1 VLRSVTDAYK
11 EAGLEKTE
19 VKGYNH
25 DDDPIYGYPYSPD
38 LFATSDITGA
48 KVRHYLTLPDGRKAH
63 PSELFPQIKQA
74 DINRAIGEVE
84 AEERNRQ
91 GRNQSREARHAA
103 SKGDANN
110 AYKATN
116 RPMAHS
122 FLAEGPDGRIVR
134 IDGTD
139 AEDAAYFDE
148 RGYRRVSDPV
158 AADVYGHTDPR
169 GNAREAV
176 DLTGYPNLAA
186 KHAAAPTPP
195 DPHFTGTLTDSA
207 GRTYQFVDG
216 VRVGTDD
223 PASLS
228 ENSLDSGDA
237 PGNNAP
243 VDAQPREEPTMPES
257 NETPAA
263 PTPEAAPAPAV
274 NLDDYDHIEGTLKD
288 TPRGRVLEAGE
299 GGLGRQFGRAE
310 IPGLKGH
317 TFAHGGKLWKITA
330 VGNKFERGRGSYRY
344 LYVEPVGDHGPAPAP
359 EPTPPAPAAVAA
371 ESGLAPLVPPPGG
384 GYRGYLESVDATRPA
399 TLARLR
405 EQASLQAEQW
415 PEKAADMARMAEL
428 LPTISDPTFWEEA
441 GKRSA
446 AMVLNILKRR
456 PEWAAAP

>member
-1 VLRSVTDAYK
+1 MPEVRGTLKTTDRGQAVQVTAGELDRLLGRSVNQF
-11 EAGLEKTE
+11 EK
-19 VKGYNH
+19 
-25 DDDPIYGYPYSPD
+25 
-38 LFATSDITGA
+38 
-48 KVRHYLTLPDGRKAH
+48 
-63 PSELFPQIKQA
+63 A
-74 DINRAIGEVE
+74 D
-84 AEERNRQ
+84 
-91 GRNQSREARHAA
+91 
-103 SKGDANN
+103 
-110 AYKATN
+110 
-116 RPMAHS
+116 
-122 FLAEGPDGRIVR
+122 
-134 IDGTD
+134 
-139 AEDAAYFDE
+139 DAAGKEITVGGRALVVTGVGSSFKV
-148 RGYRRVSDPV
+148 GKV
-158 AADVYGHTDPR
+158 AHRYLYVRPAGESP
-169 GNAREAV
+169 E
-176 DLTGYPNLAA
+176 
-186 KHAAAPTPP
+186 AAAPVPTLAPGD
-195 DPHFTGTLTDSA
+195 DPETWSQDRRDDEDYVAPSV
-207 GRTYQFVDG
+207 GRYTADEIRGMPAREDG
-216 VRVGTDD
+216 VRAVAGADRAALQAALRSPEAAYLPSEGKRHD
-223 PASLS
+223 EVLAGMPAGARSVQVMGRPYPASWVLAGGD
-228 ENSLDSGDA
+228 LYLVRDHSGGDPTSVQRA
-237 PGNNAP
+237 PA
-243 VDAQPREEPTMPES
+243 
-257 NETPAA
+257 
-263 PTPEAAPAPAV
+263 TPEAVAAFDRYAPPAGPAPEPTPPPPPPAPAV
-274 NLDDYDHIEGTLKD
+274 NLDDYDHIEGALKD